1 MDDLETPWEPE
12 PIDAETFHQGPWA
25 NINRAPYD
33 QVSGVT
39 FKRAPNIKR
48 VRYSPADP
56 APEMPEPWQGS
67 GDAVVHWLFSELP
80 GTEEHLL
87 EGATFAF
94 LHDFTLAPGASTGQ
108 KANPGPVQPAAV
120 ELKSHREKAAL
131 ARSAGRERLEHKAA
145 KTPLPGLFCH
155 LHTHSQYSVLQAT
168 PDIKRLIKKAVSL
181 KMPAVALT
189 DMGNVFG
196 AYSFVKEALENNI
209 KPIVGCEMYI
219 ARERL
224 KQLHA
229 RHHPRG

>member
-12 PIDAETFHQGPWA
+12 PVDAETFHQGPWA

-67 GDAVVHWLFSELP
+67 GDAVVRWLFSELP

-94 LHDFTLAPGASTGQ
+94 LHDLTLAPVSSSGQ
-108 KANPGPVQPAAV
+108 KA
-120 ELKSHREKAAL
+120 H
-131 ARSAGRERLEHKAA
+131 
-145 KTPLPGLFCH
+145 PGLDYVYYVVSGQGMLYH
-155 LHTHSQYSVLQAT
+155 RPTDGSPVIARPLRPGDAVLVRGDEVHNIANET
-168 PDIKRLIKKAVSL
+168 DADVRLIVL
-181 KMPAVALT
+181 GL
-189 DMGNVFG
+189 
-196 AYSFVKEALENNI
+196 
-209 KPIVGCEMYI
+209 
-219 ARERL
+219 
-224 KQLHA
+224 
-229 RHHPRG
+229 RGGQR